1 MFGTGLP
8 EFVIILLAVLLLF
21 GPAVLTFWLGYVVG
35 QNRAAGEG
43 SGSRGAVRRDTAID
57 GQEEDTDE

>member
-8 EFVIILLAVLLLF
+8 EIVIILLVVLLLF

-35 QNRAAGEG
+35 QNRAADTGPAREADSEHATDDGPKEG
-43 SGSRGAVRRDTAID
+43 
-57 GQEEDTDE
+57 TDE

>member
-35 QNRAAGEG
+35 QNRAVDNGPAEEAGSEH
-43 SGSRGAVRRDTAID
+43 TTID
-57 GQEEDTDE
+57 GPKEGTDE

>member
-8 EFVIILLAVLLLF
+8 EFIVILILVLLLF

-35 QNRAAGEG
+35 RNRTADAASAPETGRGEPSDNG
-43 SGSRGAVRRDTAID
+43 HEESG
-57 GQEEDTDE
+57 DE

>member
-8 EFVIILLAVLLLF
+8 EIVIILLVVLLLF

-35 QNRAAGEG
+35 QNRATADGVNSATADDHTADEDPEE
-43 SGSRGAVRRDTAID
+43 SG
-57 GQEEDTDE
+57 DE

>member
-35 QNRAAGEG
+35 QNRAAEKGPAEEAG
-43 SGSRGAVRRDTAID
+43 SAHTAID